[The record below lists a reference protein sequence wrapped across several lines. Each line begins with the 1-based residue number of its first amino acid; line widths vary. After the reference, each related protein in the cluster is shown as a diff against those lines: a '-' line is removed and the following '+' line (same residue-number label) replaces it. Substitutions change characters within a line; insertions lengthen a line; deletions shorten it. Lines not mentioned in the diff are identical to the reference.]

1 MASTTTP
8 SVTSST
14 STACITISPGKHGY
28 LPPESCDVIL
38 YYVPSFG
45 AAILFCVLYGLVAML
60 HIFQAIIYKK
70 VGLLFPNS
78 PGRRTLTDT
87 LNSVMLGC

>member
-1 MASTTTP
+1 MASTTVSP
-8 SVTSST
+8 VASST
-14 STACITISPGKHGY
+14 STACVNVAPGKHGY

-60 HIFQAIIYKK
+60 HIVQAIIYKK
-70 VGLLFPNS
+70 V
-78 PGRRTLTDT
+78 
-87 LNSVMLGC
+87 